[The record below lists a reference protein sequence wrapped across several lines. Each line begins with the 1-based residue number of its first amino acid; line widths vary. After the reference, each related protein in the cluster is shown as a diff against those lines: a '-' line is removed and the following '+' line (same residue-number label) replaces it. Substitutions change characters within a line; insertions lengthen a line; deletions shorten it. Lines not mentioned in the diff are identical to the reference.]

1 MLGGGR
7 IYYYMK
13 SPDVKPFPP
22 GLHMITGDSMNRD
35 PGNMKAMGIKI
46 SCNGGE
52 RGGELPQKRCDAISL
67 GIFFPS
73 CGLADGSI
81 SSEDHL

>member
-1 MLGGGR
+1 
-7 IYYYMK
+7 
-13 SPDVKPFPP
+13 
-22 GLHMITGDSMNRD
+22 MISGDSMSRE
-35 PGNMKAMGIKI
+35 PGSMKSLGVRI

-52 RGGELPQKRCDAISL
+52 RTTELPQKRCNAISL

-81 SSEDHL
+81 SSEDNL